1 VGTGVQLHWYIDVL
15 KNYVGFSGRARR
27 KEFWIFTLIS
37 AVISAIL
44 SLIDHFIGTDGR
56 SGNGMYSYGG
66 GLLSGI
72 YGLAVLLPTLAVQFR
87 RLHDTDRSA
96 WWILIWLIPL
106 VGWIILLVF
115 NVLPGTQGP
124 NRYGPDP
131 KAGEMPV
138 GAQPQT

>member
-1 VGTGVQLHWYIDVL
+1 MHWYIDVL

-27 KEFWIFTLIS
+27 MEFWAFWLIS
-37 AVISAIL
+37 AVVSAIL
-44 SLIDHFIGTDGR
+44 SLIDYYIGTAGR
-56 SGNGMYSYGG
+56 NAEGWYSFGG

-87 RLHDTDRSA
+87 RLHDTNRSA

-106 VGWIILLVF
+106 VGWIVLLVF
-115 NVLPGTQGP
+115 YLLPGTEGP

-131 KAGEMPV
+131 KGTEMP
-138 GAQPQT
+138 AHPKPQT